1 MTDLTGIP
9 YHTMYSIPGFF
20 LDSDN
25 FQLKFVSCIVDYF
38 GLGEDYFGLK
48 GKMDQRPLMGF
59 LLNILEE
66 HPTSVVEVAAAMDDR
81 IKSSNCQG
89 RALPLQSYSPSVKM
103 GNGWVM
109 GPEGKRKSL
118 IVRYFNRRNNG
129 IIYAETIILFH
140 VKKKKVM
147 KSLRSLATEK
157 VADCLEEEND
167 VEKLKIPDR
176 VKEDVVGAIGND
188 WTGSE

>member
-1 MTDLTGIP
+1 MAI
-9 YHTMYSIPGFF
+9 
-20 LDSDN
+20 
-25 FQLKFVSCIVDYF
+25 
-38 GLGEDYFGLK
+38 
-48 GKMDQRPLMGF
+48 
-59 LLNILEE
+59 LLNILEK
-66 HPTSVVEVAAAMDDR
+66 HPTSVKEAAAAMDDW
-81 IKSSNCQG
+81 IKSPGGARPPCY
-89 RALPLQSYSPSVKM
+89 LPSVKM
-103 GNGWVM
+103 RNGWVM

-176 VKEDVVGAIGND
+176 VKEDVVGAMGND